1 MTSRTLIEKAQS
13 ALHLRLLALQRRM
26 VARRAGALI
35 VIGGNDR
42 LGGSELA
49 NQLTEWF
56 DSRTVRICSPDTALA
71 EIEAK
76 PFLWP
81 YWQQAPAQGHLTI
94 VVGDWTTH
102 TALAATAKTLSGES
116 LRQRLK
122 ALRSLEETLAA
133 NGTTLAKIWIETPE
147 KSLKK
152 RLRNAED
159 TDAEGW
165 VVTSKDLALTKSDGH
180 KIARSIRPLAS
191 GKGMSWKVING
202 SDGKHRDLLA
212 GRSILQQ
219 LALGLRRKPAKVR
232 KPSNRT
238 RGLLE
243 SPTAQPI
250 LEKKEYNQQ
259 IAKLQNRLGRLT
271 RVAAKRG
278 LATVIALEG
287 VDAAGKG
294 GVIRRLAA
302 KLDAAHYQVHPTPAP
317 TAEEKARHYLWRFWT
332 KVPHAGHVAIFD
344 RSWYGRVVVER
355 VEGFARTDEWARAYS
370 EINDFE
376 SCLAEAGTV
385 VLKFWIHISKDEQL
399 RRFQDRE
406 KSPHKRHKMTKE
418 DYRNRKKWDDN
429 QKAAEDMIVRTD
441 TPHAPWIVVP
451 GNDKR
456 FARVAVL
463 KSVCRALADR
473 LD

>member
-1 MTSRTLIEKAQS
+1 M
-13 ALHLRLLALQRRM
+13 
-26 VARRAGALI
+26 
-35 VIGGNDR
+35 
-42 LGGSELA
+42 
-49 NQLTEWF
+49 
-56 DSRTVRICSPDTALA
+56 
-71 EIEAK
+71 
-76 PFLWP
+76 
-81 YWQQAPAQGHLTI
+81 
-94 VVGDWTTH
+94 
-102 TALAATAKTLSGES
+102 
-116 LRQRLK
+116 
-122 ALRSLEETLAA
+122 
-133 NGTTLAKIWIETPE
+133 
-147 KSLKK
+147 
-152 RLRNAED
+152 
-159 TDAEGW
+159 
-165 VVTSKDLALTKSDGH
+165 
-180 KIARSIRPLAS
+180 
-191 GKGMSWKVING
+191 
-202 SDGKHRDLLA
+202 
-212 GRSILQQ
+212 
-219 LALGLRRKPAKVR
+219 
-232 KPSNRT
+232 
-238 RGLLE
+238 
-243 SPTAQPI
+243 
-250 LEKKEYNQQ
+250 
-259 IAKLQNRLGRLT
+259 
-271 RVAAKRG
+271 
-278 LATVIALEG
+278 
-287 VDAAGKG
+287 
-294 GVIRRLAA
+294 IRRLAA

-376 SCLAEAGTV
+376 SCLAESGTI
-385 VLKFWIHISKDEQL
+385 VLKFWVHISKDEQL